1 MILSDLSK
9 TRKQY
14 RAFIGKKIFII
25 FVFIFLIFVLSGIAV
40 TIGPMKFSFQDVY
53 KTIINH
59 FHAGCFNIP
68 EMSEAVIWKIRI
80 PRILTA
86 LLAGFG
92 LALAGVQ
99 MQGIL
104 RNPLASPFTLG
115 ISAGAGFGA
124 SLAVLMGISFIG
136 GKYFLI
142 GNAFLFSLIPAFAI
156 FFLSRIR
163 RISPGVMILA
173 GISLTYIF
181 SAGGTLISYF
191 SQAEDLKALYV
202 WMMGD
207 VGKTTWAD
215 LGPFA
220 IVLIIS
226 TVMLFWKGWALNIM
240 NAGDETAKSL
250 GVNVERTRIFIM
262 AISSLITASVICFTG
277 MIGFVGLVAP
287 HITRSLIG
295 ADNRFL
301 VPASGFFGAAFLLGA
316 DIISMKIVEPSV
328 LPVGII
334 TALLGGPLFF
344 LLIIKRKGR
353 QYW

>member
-1 MILSDLSK
+1 MSGYISPKGKYKKFINKKISVIFFFLFLMFILSGL
-9 TRKQY
+9 
-14 RAFIGKKIFII
+14 
-25 FVFIFLIFVLSGIAV
+25 AV
-40 TIGPMKFSFQDVY
+40 TIGPMKFLFHDVY
-53 KTIINH
+53 KVIFNH
-59 FHAGCFNIP
+59 FFPGCFSVSEIL
-68 EMSEAVIWKIRI
+68 EAVIWKIRV

-92 LALAGVQ
+92 LALAGAE
-99 MQGIL
+99 MQAIL

-124 SLAVLMGISFIG
+124 SLAILMGISFVG

-142 GNAFLFSLIPAFAI
+142 GNAFIFSLIPAFII

-163 RISPGVMILA
+163 RVGPGAMILA
-173 GISLTYIF
+173 GISLAYVF
-181 SAGGTLISYF
+181 SAGATLISYF
-191 SQAEDLKALYV
+191 SQAEDLKVLSL
-202 WMMGD
+202 WMMGN
-207 VGKTTWAD
+207 VGKTTWSD
-215 LGPFA
+215 LGPLA
-220 IVLIIS
+220 IVLALGSFLLI
-226 TVMLFWKGWALNIM
+226 WKSRALNVM

-262 AISSLITASVICFTG
+262 AISSFITASVICFTG

-287 HITRSLIG
+287 HITRMLIG

-301 VPASGFFGAAFLLGA
+301 VPASGLFGAAFLLGA
-316 DIISMKIVEPSV
+316 DIISMKIIAPSV

-344 LLIIKRKGR
+344 LLIVKRRGKD
-353 QYW
+353 YW

>member
-1 MILSDLSK
+1 MPRDSSSTEEYK
-9 TRKQY
+9 KFT
-14 RAFIGKKIFII
+14 AGKIFII
-25 FVFIFLIFVLSGIAV
+25 FTFLFLIFILSGIAV
-40 TIGPMKFSFQDVY
+40 TIGPMKFSFFDTY
-53 KTIINH
+53 KALINH
-59 FHAGCFNIP
+59 FSPGYFDIP
-68 EMSEAVIWKIRI
+68 EMSANVIWKIRI
-80 PRILTA
+80 PRIITA

-92 LALAGVQ
+92 LAIAGAQ

-163 RISPGVMILA
+163 RLSPGVMILA
-173 GISLTYIF
+173 GISLAYIF
-181 SAGGTLISYF
+181 SAGSTLMSHF
-191 SQAEDLKALYV
+191 AQAEDLKAVYV

-207 VGKTTWAD
+207 VGKTTWSD

-220 IVLIIS
+220 IVLAAS
-226 TVMLFWKGWALNIM
+226 TTILVGKGWVLNIM

-262 AISSLITASVICFTG
+262 AISSLVTASVICFTG

-287 HITRSLIG
+287 HITRLLIG

-301 VPASGFFGAAFLLGA
+301 VPASGLFGAAFLLGA
-316 DIISMKIVEPSV
+316 DIVSMKIIEPSV

-344 LLIIKRKGR
+344 LLIIHGKGR
-353 QYW
+353 EYW

>member
-1 MILSDLSK
+1 MSDLDR
-9 TRKQY
+9 TGLQY
-14 RAFIGKKIFII
+14 REFIGKKIFII
-25 FVFIFLIFVLSGIAV
+25 FALIFLIFILSGIAV
-40 TIGPMKFSFQDVY
+40 TVGPMKFSCREIY
-53 KTIINH
+53 KTIIDH
-59 FHAGCFNIP
+59 FRPGYFNISEIS
-68 EMSEAVIWKIRI
+68 EMVIWKIRI

-115 ISAGAGFGA
+115 ISSGAGFGA
-124 SLAVLMGISFIG
+124 SLAVLTGTSFIG

-142 GNAFLFSLIPAFAI
+142 GNAFIFALIPAFVI

-163 RISPGVMILA
+163 RVSPGMMILA
-173 GISLTYIF
+173 GIALAYIF
-181 SAGGTLISYF
+181 SAGTTLISYF
-191 SQAEDLKALYV
+191 SQAEDLKSLSV
-202 WMMGD
+202 WMMGN
-207 VGKTTWAD
+207 VGKTTWND
-215 LGPFA
+215 LAPFS
-220 IVLIIS
+220 IVLVIS
-226 TVMLFWKGWALNIM
+226 SLLLIWKTGVLNIM

-250 GVNVERTRIFIM
+250 GVEVERTRIFIM
-262 AISSLITASVICFTG
+262 ALSSLITASVICFTG

-287 HITRSLIG
+287 HIMRLIIG
-295 ADNRFL
+295 GDNRFL

-316 DIISMKIVEPSV
+316 DIISMKMIEPAV

-344 LLIIKRKGR
+344 MLIINRKGGGD
-353 QYW
+353 W

>member
-1 MILSDLSK
+1 VPGHIDSREEYK
-9 TRKQY
+9 K
-14 RAFIGKKIFII
+14 FIGRKMSVI
-25 FVFIFLIFVLSGIAV
+25 FVFMFLIFALSGIAV
-40 TIGPMKFSFQDVY
+40 TIGPMKFSFPDVY
-53 KTIINH
+53 KTILNH
-59 FHAGCFNIP
+59 FFPASFNIP

-80 PRILTA
+80 PRMLTA

-92 LALAGVQ
+92 LALAGTE
-99 MQGIL
+99 MQAIL

-115 ISAGAGFGA
+115 VSAGAGFGA
-124 SLAVLMGISFIG
+124 SLAILMGISFVG

-156 FFLSRIR
+156 FFLSRLKR
-163 RISPGVMILA
+163 VSPGMMILA
-173 GISLTYIF
+173 GISLAYIF
-181 SAGGTLISYF
+181 SASGTLISYF
-191 SQAEDLKALYV
+191 SQAEDLKALSL

-207 VGKTTWAD
+207 VGKTTWSD
-215 LGPFA
+215 LGPLA
-220 IVLIIS
+220 IVLTLGSFLLI
-226 TVMLFWKGWALNIM
+226 WKSRALNVM

-262 AISSLITASVICFTG
+262 VVSSLITASVICFTG

-287 HITRSLIG
+287 HITRMLIG

-301 VPASGFFGAAFLLGA
+301 VPASGLFGAAFLLGA
-316 DIISMKIVEPSV
+316 DIISMKIIEPSV

-344 LLIIKRKGR
+344 LLIVKRKGR
-353 QYW
+353 EYW